1 MASRRRKPNPAAPR
15 GVSATPATIAGQFL
29 PNLEQFVIHGEG
41 QIAIGAIRPIAC
53 AAIANDEHHMLAALV
68 RRPDETL
75 TQLLERLDQAVQLAL
90 EHEVFT
96 DEINPPIPSSR
107 R

>member
-1 MASRRRKPNPAAPR
+1 MASRRRKPNPSAPR
-15 GVSATPATIAGQFL
+15 GVSATSAKISGQFL
-29 PNLEQFVIHGEG
+29 PTLEEFVIHGEG

-53 AAIANDEHHMLAALV
+53 AAIANDDHNMLAALV
-68 RRPDETL
+68 RRPGETL
-75 TQLLERLDQAVQLAL
+75 QQLLQRLDQAVQLAL
-90 EHEVFT
+90 DDEIYT

>member
-1 MASRRRKPNPAAPR
+1 MPKHEEFA
-15 GVSATPATIAGQFL
+15 
-29 PNLEQFVIHGEG
+29 IHGNG

-53 AAIANDEHHMLAALV
+53 AAIAIDEHNMLAALV

-75 TQLLERLDQAVQLAL
+75 QQMLERLDQAVQLAL
-90 EHEVFT
+90 DEKIYT
-96 DEINPPIPSSR
+96 DESNMPLPSSR

>member
-1 MASRRRKPNPAAPR
+1 MASRRPKPNPSAPR
-15 GVSATPATIAGQFL
+15 SLRTTPAAVTGQFL
-29 PNLEQFVIHGEG
+29 PNLEEFVIHGDG

-53 AAIANDEHHMLAALV
+53 AAIANDGRNMLAALV

-75 TQLLERLDQAVQLAL
+75 QQLLERLDQAVQLAL
-90 EHEVFT
+90 NDEIYT
-96 DEINPPIPSSR
+96 DEINPPLAPSR